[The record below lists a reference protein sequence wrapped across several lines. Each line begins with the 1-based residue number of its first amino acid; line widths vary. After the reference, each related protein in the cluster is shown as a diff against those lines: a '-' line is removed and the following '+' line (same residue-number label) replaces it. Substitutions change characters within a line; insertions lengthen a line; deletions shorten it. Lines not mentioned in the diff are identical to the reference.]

1 MNLAQKKTTTPT
13 FKEIILL
20 TIPQMGLMLCHLLIS
35 MTDIWTAGKIDAT
48 SINATTKLIEQSIEA
63 SSVQA
68 SLGVVSQ
75 IFALLM
81 MITSFIASGCM
92 ATISQSLGS
101 GLKERAN
108 RYAGLII
115 LLSATSGITVC
126 VSAIFLQNI
135 IFDLMQ
141 IANNLRPTLAIFFL
155 TSCLGLPFYYI
166 LIMVNSIFRAY
177 KKVWLPLCTLAI
189 MAIANIIGDLGF
201 GLGYFGLPNY
211 GAEGIAWTTFACSVF
226 GLVSNFCLAIK
237 YNIIKKTSFAPWK
250 WNKKAMPYL
259 FKVGMPAALSQI
271 ITQLG
276 SLTAIAIISKIPLES
291 TNILAGM
298 NVGMRIYSILLFPLS
313 ALNMSIII
321 FSGHLLGSG
330 NRNIL
335 FQFGKKV
342 AFKTGLLVIIPA
354 LILWIF
360 REPIVN
366 YFTEDPKVKEQ
377 AMLFLTFACLMTPF
391 ACTTSLFDGIFAG
404 SGATVLP
411 CKINAFTSWVVNIP
425 LSWLLAITFG
435 FGAIGIYSTMLIVR
449 LITFVLIL
457 QIFYK
462 RKWLEYGLRK
472 KAN

>member
-1 MNLAQKKTTTPT
+1 MNSIQKTISTPT
-13 FKEIILL
+13 FKEIVLL

-48 SINATTKLIEQSIEA
+48 SITSSTQVITQNIEA
-63 SSVQA
+63 ASVQA

-115 LLSATSGITVC
+115 MLSATSGITVC
-126 VSAIFLQNI
+126 ICAILFQDI

-189 MAIANIIGDLGF
+189 MAIGNLIGNLGF
-201 GLGYFGLPNY
+201 GLGYFGLPEF
-211 GAEGIAWTTFACSVF
+211 GAKGIAWTTFACSVF
-226 GLVSNFCLAIK
+226 GLVSNFTLAIK
-237 YNIIKKTSFAPWK
+237 YKIIKKSSFAPWK
-250 WNKKAMPYL
+250 WNKRAMPYL
-259 FKVGMPAALSQI
+259 FKVGMPAAFSQI

-276 SLTAIAIISKIPLES
+276 SLTAIAIISKIPYES

-298 NVGMRIYSILLFPLS
+298 NVGMRVHSILLFPLS
-313 ALNMSIII
+313 ALNMSIVI

-330 NRNIL
+330 NRELL
-335 FQFGKKV
+335 FNFGKKI

-354 LILWIF
+354 FFLWFF
-360 REPIVN
+360 RDPIIN

-377 AMLFLTFACLMTPF
+377 ALLFLTFSCIMTPF
-391 ACTTSLFDGIFAG
+391 ACTTSLLDGIFAG

-425 LSWLLAITFG
+425 LSWLLAISLG
-435 FGAIGIYSTMLIVR
+435 FGAMGIYSTMLTVR
-449 LITFVLIL
+449 LVTFALIL

-472 KAN
+472 K

>member
-1 MNLAQKKTTTPT
+1 MSSTQKNSTTPT

-48 SINATTKLIEQSIEA
+48 SINATINIIEQNIEA
-63 SSVQA
+63 ASVQA

-101 GLKERAN
+101 GLKDRAN

-126 VSAIFLQNI
+126 LSAIFLQNI

-141 IANNLRPTLAIFFL
+141 IANNLRPTLSIFFL

-189 MAIANIIGDLGF
+189 MAIGNVIGDLGF

-211 GAEGIAWTTFACSVF
+211 GADGIAWTTFACSVF
-226 GLVSNFCLAIK
+226 GLISNFGLAIK
-237 YNIIKKTSFAPWK
+237 YKIIKKSSFAPWK

-259 FKVGMPAALSQI
+259 FKVGMPAAFSQI

-276 SLTAIAIISKIPLES
+276 SLTAIAIISKIPES

-298 NVGMRIYSILLFPLS
+298 NVGMRIHSILLFPLS
-313 ALNMSIII
+313 ALNMSIVI

-330 NRNIL
+330 NREIL
-335 FQFGKKV
+335 VNFGKKI
-342 AFKTGLLVIIPA
+342 AFKTGLLVTIPA
-354 LILWIF
+354 FLLWF
-360 REPIVN
+360 YRDPIIN
-366 YFTEDPKVKEQ
+366 YFTEDPSVKEQ
-377 AMLFLTFACLMTPF
+377 ALLFLTFSCIITPLS
-391 ACTTSLFDGIFAG
+391 CTTSLLDRIFAG

-425 LSWLLAITFG
+425 LSWLLAITLG
-435 FGAIGIYSTMLIVR
+435 FGAMGIYSTMLIVR
-449 LITFVLIL
+449 IITFALIL

-472 KAN
+472 RTS